1 MSEARII
8 PDHSLPDHSLPDHPL
23 PGLAGVPA
31 RQRSVGRVM
40 LRVAADGAGTATR
53 VADLAESGPLRL
65 RFPRAHGGTPEAIL
79 VNTAGG
85 IACGD
90 DFAVALA
97 LEAGTALVLT
107 TTAAEKIYRSDGPV
121 STIANRV
128 DLGPAARLAW
138 VPQETI
144 LFDRARL
151 QRRFEADLAPDAGL
165 LVFEAVAFGRAAR
178 SERVEAGLFED
189 VWRIRR
195 AGRLVY
201 ADSLRL
207 DGPIAARLAR
217 PAIGGGTGACATL
230 LDLSPGA
237 EARLDEVRGLLA
249 ECGANDGSGVEAGAS
264 AWNGHLA
271 VRLLAADLG
280 PLRALAARLLVR
292 YRGVPLPRVWQA

>member
-1 MSEARII
+1 MSEAPAF
-8 PDHSLPDHSLPDHPL
+8 PDNPLPDIRSPHHAAPE
-23 PGLAGVPA
+23 

-53 VADLAESGPLRL
+53 VADLSESGPSRL
-65 RFPRAHGGTPEAIL
+65 RFPRAHGGTSEAIL

-97 LEAGTALVLT
+97 LEAGAGLVMT
-107 TTAAEKIYRSDGPV
+107 TTAAEKVYRSDGPV

-128 DLGPAARLAW
+128 DLGPGARLAW
-138 VPQETI
+138 LPQETI

-151 QRRFEADLAPDAGL
+151 RRRFEADLAPDAGL

-178 SERVEAGLFED
+178 GERVEAGLFED

-207 DGPIAARLAR
+207 DGPVAARLAR
-217 PAIGGGTGACATL
+217 PAIGGGAGACATL
-230 LDLSPGA
+230 LDFSPGA
-237 EARLDEVRGLLA
+237 EGRLDEVRGLLA
-249 ECGANDGSGVEAGAS
+249 EGGANAGAGVEAGAS

-271 VRLLAADLG
+271 IRLLAADLG
-280 PLRALAARLLVR
+280 RLRALAARLLVR

>member
-1 MSEARII
+1 MSDR
-8 PDHSLPDHSLPDHPL
+8 
-23 PGLAGVPA
+23 LAVSDRTDAVSPETAPA

-53 VADLAESGPLRL
+53 IADLAESGPSRL
-65 RFPRAHGGTPEAIL
+65 RFPRAHGGAAEAIL

-90 DFAVALA
+90 NFAVSLA
-97 LEAGTALVLT
+97 LEAGAGLVLT

-121 STIANRV
+121 SQIANRV
-128 DLGPAARLAW
+128 ALGPGARLAW
-138 VPQETI
+138 LPQETI
-144 LFDRARL
+144 VFDRARL
-151 QRRFEADLAPDAGL
+151 RRRFEADLAPDAGL

-178 SERVEAGLFED
+178 GERVEAGLFED

-195 AGRLVY
+195 GGRLVY

-217 PAIGGGTGACATL
+217 PAIGGGARACATV

-237 EARLDEVRGLLA
+237 EARLDEARGLLA
-249 ECGANDGSGVEAGAS
+249 ECGANAGSGVEAGAS

-271 VRLLAADLG
+271 IRLLATDLG
-280 PLRALAARLLVR
+280 PLRAVAARLLVR
-292 YRGVPLPRVWQA
+292 YRGVALPRVWQA